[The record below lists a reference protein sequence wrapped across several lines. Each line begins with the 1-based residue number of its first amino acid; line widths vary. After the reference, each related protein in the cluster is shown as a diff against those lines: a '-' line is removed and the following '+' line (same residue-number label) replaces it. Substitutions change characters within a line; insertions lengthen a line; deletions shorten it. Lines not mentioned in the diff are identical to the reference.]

1 MYILSISRQ
10 LVHGDSLFFFFFFL
24 QNPGHKQHHDI
35 YSIKQREK
43 AGTFVFLFLFTI
55 ILLLSVDLVHIVV
68 VRTWVLT
75 SRVENNSQSFHFIL
89 QEEIARVVLKIML
102 LLHACH

>member
-1 MYILSISRQ
+1 MIFIVLNKEKKQVRLY
-10 LVHGDSLFFFFFFL
+10 FFF
-24 QNPGHKQHHDI
+24 
-35 YSIKQREK
+35 
-43 AGTFVFLFLFTI
+43 FTI

-75 SRVENNSQSFHFIL
+75 SRVKNNSQSFHFIL

-102 LLHACH
+102 LLPACH